1 MRRENWENACLVR
14 MERREENGGVRQFY
28 PRVHQNSIFPNWE
41 ENSSENEGYVLD
53 KIAKPK
59 A

>member
-14 MERREENGGVRQFY
+14 MERREENGVVRQFY
-28 PRVHQNSIFPNWE
+28 PRAHQNSIFPNWE

-53 KIAKPK
+53 KIAQPK

>member
-1 MRRENWENACLVR
+1 MRRENWETACLVR

-28 PRVHQNSIFPNWE
+28 PWVHQNSIFPNWE
-41 ENSSENEGYVLD
+41 ENSSENEGYVLY
-53 KIAKPK
+53 KIAQPK